1 MEIQDRAFQG
11 LDQLHKLVLYNN
23 NINKIKNTM
32 FDGITN
38 LKILDL
44 SYNYIVNLDS
54 NTFEYLVNLNTL
66 YLNNNYFDKIDKTM
80 LNNLLNL
87 RILNFISNYISE
99 IGNNSFSAIINLKKL
114 YLSKNKLKIL
124 NNKIFLNSKISELHI
139 SYNAIRHLDLNC
151 FINIPN
157 LNILTASHN
166 LIISLSGNFLK
177 LTSLQH
183 LYLNNNAIS
192 SISSIG
198 LVEYLSTNN
207 SIYLKNNLV
216 NINIDCENKWILEN
230 YQNMSFNFHSNNL
243 YLTWKFTNNN
253 NNDYIDVNNF
263 NAHCLFQYIKN
274 KESCAYLIEI
284 FKNYSMLCN
293 KGKLVYWKKYI
304 LLFKIKY
311 FKFYNICI

>member
-11 LDQLHKLVLYNN
+11 LDQLHELNLYAN

-44 SYNYIVNLDS
+44 SYNYIDNLDS
-54 NTFEYLVNLNTL
+54 NTFEYLVNLNIL
-66 YLNNNYFDKIDKTM
+66 YLNNNYFDKIEKTM

-99 IGNNSFSAIINLKKL
+99 IGNNSFSALINLKKL
-114 YLSKNKLKIL
+114 YLSNNNLTILHNKTFFNLV
-124 NNKIFLNSKISELHI
+124 KISELHI
-139 SYNAIRHLDLNC
+139 TYNNIRYLDLNC
-151 FINIPN
+151 FINTPN
-157 LNILTASHN
+157 LKILKASHN
-166 LIISLSGNFLK
+166 GIISLSGNLLK
-177 LTSLQH
+177 LTSLKH

-198 LVEYLSTNN
+198 LVEYLSANN

-216 NINIDCENKWILEN
+216 NISIDCENKWILEN

-263 NAHCLFQYIKN
+263 NAHCLFQYINN

-311 FKFYNICI
+311 F

>member
-1 MEIQDRAFQG
+1 
-11 LDQLHKLVLYNN
+11 
-23 NINKIKNTM
+23 M
-32 FDGITN
+32 FEGITN
-38 LKILDL
+38 LEILDL
-44 SYNYIVNLDS
+44 SYNYIDNLDN
-54 NTFEYLVNLNTL
+54 NTFEYLINLNTL
-66 YLNNNYFDKIDKTM
+66 YLNNNKFDKIEKTM

-87 RILNFISNYISE
+87 RILNFISNYILE
-99 IGNNSFSAIINLKKL
+99 IGNNSFSAIINLKNL

-139 SYNAIRHLDLNC
+139 TYNNIRYLDLNC
-151 FINIPN
+151 FINTPN
-157 LNILTASHN
+157 LKILKASHN
-166 LIISLSGNFLK
+166 GIISLSGNFLK
-177 LTSLQH
+177 LTSLKH

-198 LVEYLSTNN
+198 LVEYLSANN

-230 YQNMSFNFHSNNL
+230 YQNMSFNFHSNYL

-253 NNDYIDVNNF
+253 NNDSIDVNNF
-263 NAHCLFQYIKN
+263 NAHCLFQYINN
-274 KESCAYLIEI
+274 KESCAYLRKI
-284 FKNYSMLCN
+284 FKYYSMLCN

-311 FKFYNICI
+311 FKFYNIFI